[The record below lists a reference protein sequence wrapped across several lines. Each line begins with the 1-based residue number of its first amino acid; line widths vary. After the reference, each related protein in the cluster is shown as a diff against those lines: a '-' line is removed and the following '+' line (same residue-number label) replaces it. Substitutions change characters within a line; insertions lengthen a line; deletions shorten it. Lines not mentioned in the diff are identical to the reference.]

1 VKAVLEKFLESTHD
15 AIIAIDTDCKII
27 LFNKSA
33 ERLTKKDA
41 SKVIGQDIR
50 DVIVNTRLPLILET
64 GVNELNRK
72 QPLDDINIITN
83 RMIIRDD
90 NGNTVSAI
98 AVFRDISEYV
108 ELAEEITN
116 LKDMKVMLEAIFDST
131 EDAISVVDEKGQ
143 GMMINPAYTR
153 LTGFTSK
160 DIIGKVCTM
169 DLSEGESVHLEV
181 LRERKAVKN
190 VRMRVGPMKK
200 DVIVDGAPIIVNG
213 VLKGSVAAIHDI
225 TEISKLNIELDRAK
239 RIIRNL
245 EAKYTFEDIIGESE
259 IFNSVIEKAKLA
271 ASTPATVI
279 IRGESGTGKELFAHA
294 IHNQSE
300 RKNAQFIRVNC
311 GAISENILES
321 ELFGYEEGSFTG
333 ALKGGKAGY
342 FEMADGGTIFL
353 DEIGEIALST
363 QVKLLRVL
371 QEKEV
376 LRVGS
381 SKPVPID
388 VRIISATNADLENA
402 IKENKFRK
410 DLYYRLNVF
419 PIKIP
424 SLKNHKDDIHLLV
437 DHLIKKFNQEY
448 GKNVIGISDDA
459 LELIHRYDWPGNVR
473 ELENFIGR
481 AIINMGVKG
490 GYIDVAH
497 LPKLIVEDTVIVEK
511 SGLVINKLLEES
523 DVAVLDKKIQEFEK
537 SYLEMVLAKNNGNR
551 TKTAKVLDISIRNLY
566 YKMKKYNIKD

>member
-1 VKAVLEKFLESTHD
+1 MEKFLESTHD

-33 ERLTKKDA
+33 AKLTNKD
-41 SKVIGQDIR
+41 SKRVMGLDIR
-50 DVIVNTRLPLILET
+50 DVIENTRLPYVLET
-64 GVNELNRK
+64 GINELNRK
-72 QPLDDINIITN
+72 QPLGDINIITN

-90 NGNTVSAI
+90 FGKIVSAI

-131 EDAISVVDEKGQ
+131 EDAISVVDENGK

-153 LTGFTSK
+153 ITGFTSK

-169 DLSEGESVHLEV
+169 DLSEGESVHLRV
-181 LRERKAVKN
+181 LEEKKAVKN
-190 VRMRVGPMKK
+190 VRMKVGPLKK

-213 VLKGSVAAIHDI
+213 ILKGSVAAIHDI
-225 TEISKLNIELDRAK
+225 TEINKLNSELDRAK

-259 IFNSVIEKAKLA
+259 LFLSVVDKAKLA

-294 IHNQSE
+294 IHNLSN
-300 RKNAQFIRVNC
+300 RKNNQFIRVNC

-353 DEIGEIALST
+353 DEIGEIKQST

-371 QEKEV
+371 QEKEI

-381 SKPVPID
+381 SKPIPVD
-388 VRIISATNADLENA
+388 VRIISATNLNLEDA
-402 IKENKFRK
+402 IKENRFRK

-424 SLKNHKDDIHLLV
+424 PLREHKKDIKIMV

-448 GKNVIGISDDA
+448 GKNVNGISEEA
-459 LELIHRYDWPGNVR
+459 LGIVESYDWPGNVR

-481 AIINMGVKG
+481 AIISMGNTSG
-490 GYIDVAH
+490 FIELIH
-497 LPKLIVEDTVIVEK
+497 LPKLINEEIKDSDRSNFIINNLIVEDDIV
-511 SGLVINKLLEES
+511 SLEEK
-523 DVAVLDKKIQEFEK
+523 AKEFEK
-537 SYLEMVLAKNNGNR
+537 SYIESVLKRNKGNR
-551 TKTAKVLDISIRNLY
+551 TKTAKTLDISIRNLY
-566 YKMKKYNIKD
+566 YKMKKYNITN